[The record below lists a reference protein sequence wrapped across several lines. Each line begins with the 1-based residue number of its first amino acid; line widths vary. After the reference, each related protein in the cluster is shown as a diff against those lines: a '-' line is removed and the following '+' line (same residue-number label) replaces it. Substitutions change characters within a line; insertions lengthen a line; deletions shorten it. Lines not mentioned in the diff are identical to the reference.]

1 MRKTIDELKVELSKN
16 PLSDSFRLLSI
27 QEQDACKGKSN
38 YIFKTIRQKGKF
50 SPRQT
55 NIPSWAVKYKL
66 KQA

>member
-1 MRKTIDELKVELSKN
+1 MRKTIDELKVELSQN
-16 PLSDSFRLLSI
+16 PLSDSFRLLSV

-50 SPRQT
+50 APNKTR
-55 NIPSWAVKYKL
+55 IPSWAVKYKL